1 MNKNFIFVSCLI
13 IMIFFHADSI
23 FAAGWGFK
31 KSTNNN
37 IPDIGS
43 YENILKNNLVF
54 YADKHTKK
62 DIYITLDNG
71 YEDGYTKDIL
81 KVLKEQND
89 TSTFFVTRH
98 YVEEEPE
105 KIKQMDKYRH
115 MIGNHSY
122 HHPHFT
128 SLTKSEI

>member
-1 MNKNFIFVSCLI
+1 MNNSFIFVGCLI

-23 FAAGWGFK
+23 FAEGWGFK

-62 DIYITLDNG
+62 DIYLTFDNG
-71 YEDGYTKDIL
+71 YEAGYTKDIL
-81 KVLKEQND
+81 KVLRSEERRVGSD
-89 TSTFFVTRH
+89 TK
-98 YVEEEPE
+98 YVMSLAALV
-105 KIKQMDKYRH
+105 K
-115 MIGNHSY
+115 NHIETHLQY
-122 HHPHFT
+122 QT
-128 SLTKSEI
+128 ER